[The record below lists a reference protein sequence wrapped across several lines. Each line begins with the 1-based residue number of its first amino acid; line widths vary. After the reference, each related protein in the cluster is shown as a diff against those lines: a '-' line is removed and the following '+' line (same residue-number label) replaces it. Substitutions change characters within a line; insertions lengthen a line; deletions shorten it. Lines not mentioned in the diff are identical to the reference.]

1 MALREGTRS
10 AFDWEAARAK
20 MRQRLENLHAD
31 RPRQQVDEILQ
42 RRAQIL
48 AQEVE
53 KDFFRE
59 GDIQIL
65 SFLSNGE
72 RYGVAAECVRSVS
85 PLEEC
90 TPVPCTPSFVM
101 GVFNVRGQV
110 YSLVD
115 MRDFLGLNMEE
126 NHTYRNAMLTEAA
139 GIEFALAVDEVF
151 DVVGVRPED
160 LGPAKDSRFAIEDR
174 YIRGLTRDLVIV
186 LDLPSIAR
194 DPRFIVCEEVGPS
207 GLAT

>member
-1 MALREGTRS
+1 MRVTERKTS
-10 AFDWEAARAK
+10 TFDWEGARAK

-31 RPRQQVDEILQ
+31 RPQQQVEEILQ
-42 RRAQIL
+42 QRAQIL

-53 KDFFRE
+53 EDLFRE

-65 SFLSNGE
+65 TFLSNGE
-72 RYGVAAECVRSVS
+72 RYGVAAEYVQSVV

-110 YSLVD
+110 HSLVD
-115 MRDFLGLNMEE
+115 MREFLGLDVEPD
-126 NHTYRNAMLTEAA
+126 HVYLNAMLAEAA
-139 GIEFALAVDEVF
+139 DIEFALAVDEVF
-151 DVVGVRPED
+151 DVMGVPPED
-160 LGPAKDSRFAIEDR
+160 LGPAKDSRFAIDDR
-174 YIRGLTRDLVIV
+174 YIRGLTRDLIIV
-186 LDLPSIAR
+186 LDLPAIVR

-207 GLAT
+207 GLSM